1 MDARPFVGL
10 TPERYVRPAQSA
22 LPISSPLFVAR
33 IRSRRRGRDQSQM
46 EIRQRRRYVVEL
58 SIRGRRRH
66 GGRCAL
72 SQSWHG
78 EGILQHSVM
87 GQTHRGPESNVA
99 MNAGGVTSGDG
110 RRDEK
115 GKGWGWTREA
125 EAAVRRSEDPGRRF
139 RIAGGAKE
147 VRSGPIPGL
156 EALRETEGA
165 RPHSDLVGLSR
176 GHPPPSRRITQL
188 PLPPQCHFPPACLGW
203 KGQCYTQ

>member
-78 EGILQHSVM
+78 EGILQDSVM

-99 MNAGGVTSGDG
+99 MNAGGVYERRRTTRREGKGLGLDPRGRSSSSTERRPRAPFSNSG
-110 RRDEK
+110 RRQGGSKWPDPRSRSST
-115 GKGWGWTREA
+115 GDRRGPSPFRSCW
-125 EAAVRRSEDPGRRF
+125 AVE
-139 RIAGGAKE
+139 
-147 VRSGPIPGL
+147 GP
-156 EALRETEGA
+156 
-165 RPHSDLVGLSR
+165 S
-176 GHPPPSRRITQL
+176 PS
-188 PLPPQCHFPPACLGW
+188 F
-203 KGQCYTQ
+203 